1 MKYET
6 FDAWVLLANTQKND
20 KDCWYFISHTDWSL
34 METLHPFPHKCP
46 RCFKLV
52 CIQLHCCASLSIA
65 HPTGSPGLNGP
76 CMWTVR
82 LVHYQCTVIGQSWQ
96 KERKKKKRI
105 KKKKRKEREEKKRWL
120 LQQPDSWCYDLFFFL
135 SEPQSAESLQP
146 TRSFDMFTVGSKWDR
161 RGRIPSK
168 HHQAKMRKWETILT
182 VCVNC
187 ECMWGT
193 VLIVFLCS
201 DLKEAFGCAV
211 AWPRLCRWHL
221 RWQFQSYKQGCVYE
235 QMFLKPI
242 CDTDQAQ
249 AKNTSNQR
257 WPEEF

>member
-1 MKYET
+1 MYSNRAE
-6 FDAWVLLANTQKND
+6 LAK
-20 KDCWYFISHTDWSL
+20 
-34 METLHPFPHKCP
+34 
-46 RCFKLV
+46 
-52 CIQLHCCASLSIA
+52 
-65 HPTGSPGLNGP
+65 
-76 CMWTVR
+76 
-82 LVHYQCTVIGQSWQ
+82 
-96 KERKKKKRI
+96 RKKKKKKELKKRNEKRERG
-105 KKKKRKEREEKKRWL
+105 KKKDGFCSS
-120 LQQPDSWCYDLFFFL
+120 QTAGVMIFFFFL

-221 RWQFQSYKQGCVYE
+221 RWQFQSHKQGCVYE
-235 QMFLKPI
+235 QIFLKPI
-242 CDTDQAQ
+242 RNTDQAQ
-249 AKNTSNQR
+249 AKYTSNQR